1 MIHAAIIGCGSVA
14 PVHAH
19 ALKQLS
25 NVELVACADT
35 NIERAQRMAGEYN
48 IRAYASMEELL
59 ASEQVQVVHL
69 CTPHY
74 LHTPMAEAAA
84 ARGIH
89 VFTEKPP
96 VISREQWARLKKAS
110 DAVRVGVCF
119 QNRYNEGVVQMKK
132 LLGEGSLGKALGARA
147 FVTWTRDRGYYE
159 NSGWRGQLATEG
171 GGALINQA
179 IHTLDLM
186 VYLMGKPSNVESSL
200 SNHHLKGIIQ
210 VEDALEVYMTFE
222 QAPGLFYATTA
233 YCMNSPVLLEIA
245 CENGTLRLEGQALS
259 LLWKDGRIQRLEY
272 EAPLNVAK
280 DYWGGSHITCIA
292 DFYDALEAGR
302 ETPLGLDKI
311 KDTIETLFAIYHL

>member
-35 NIERAQRMAGEYN
+35 NMERAQRLAREYG

-59 ASEQVQVVHL
+59 NSEQVEVVHL

-74 LHTPMAEAAA
+74 LHTPMAGLAAT
-84 ARGIH
+84 RGIH
-89 VFTEKPP
+89 VLTEKPP
-96 VISREQWARLKKAS
+96 VINREQWAQLKKTS
-110 DAVRVGVCF
+110 EAVRVGVCF
-119 QNRYNEGVVQMKK
+119 QNRYNEGVAQMKK
-132 LLGEGSLGKALGARA
+132 LLAEGALGKALGARA
-147 FVTWTRDRGYYE
+147 FVTWTRDQEYYE
-159 NSGWRGQLATEG
+159 NSGWRGKLATEG

-186 VYLMGKPSNVESSL
+186 VYLMGKPSRVESSL
-200 SNHHLKGIIQ
+200 SNHHLKGIIE
-210 VEDALEVYMTFE
+210 VEDTLEVYMAFG

-259 LLWKDGRIQRLEY
+259 LLWKDGRTQRLEY
-272 EAPLNVAK
+272 ETPLNVAK